1 MKEKVLKQR
10 TKNKLHVLFLY
21 RIHHFMQKPF
31 SSATVETV
39 TDELKLNG
47 FALQILIPANQLSI
61 GREVALK
68 LKYNMF
74 QSNSKRMI
82 RDEGEKQ
89 AIIFANNLKEM
100 VSPGIT
106 FDTFITYKP
115 LVELVSYITI

>member
-1 MKEKVLKQR
+1 
-10 TKNKLHVLFLY
+10 
-21 RIHHFMQKPF
+21 MQKPF

-68 LKYNMF
+68 LKCNMF
-74 QSNSKRMI
+74 QSNSKGMI

-106 FDTFITYKP
+106 FGTFITYKP